1 MKRWLIPSLVL
12 VALMGVYLLYK
23 EKSSNSLISVDDTA
37 QIASSNDA
45 PTNSIEASS
54 KNIKATVKRKGP
66 FMRQARGP
74 VVGDGI
80 QIIDQFKANALA
92 GDGESAFMVFLVL
105 YECGLQA
112 KGLGGI
118 GKIDCTGVTPEQIA
132 ESESFL
138 KRAAELGVLE
148 AQLSYAGVASMR
160 YVTAEDIAKNI
171 KSFEQYKADSMRY
184 LSSAASTG
192 NVDAM
197 LSVSN
202 AYSEGMIVE
211 KNNVRA
217 YAYMYAA
224 NLSGLSPTPTN
235 ALAELSAN
243 MNTSE
248 IQQATA
254 LGKSIYS
261 KCCN

>member
-12 VALMGVYLLYK
+12 VALIGVYFLYK
-23 EKSSNSLISVDDTA
+23 EKSTNSLVVL
-37 QIASSNDA
+37 NDITQV
-45 PTNSIEASS
+45 PSS
-54 KNIKATVKRKGP
+54 KDVPTISSKTKSENIKVTVKRKGP
-66 FMRQARGP
+66 FMRQAREP
-74 VVGDGI
+74 LVGDGI
-80 QIIDQFKANALA
+80 QIIDQFKVNALA
-92 GDGESAFMVFLVL
+92 GDGESAFMVFQVL

-118 GKIDCTGVTPEQIA
+118 GKIDCTGITPEQIA
-132 ESESFL
+132 EAESFL

-148 AQLSYAGVASMR
+148 AQVSYAGVASMR

-184 LSSAASTG
+184 LSAAAGTG

-224 NLSGLSPTPTN
+224 NLSGLSQTPTN
-235 ALAELSAN
+235 ALAELSAS

>member
-12 VALMGVYLLYK
+12 VALIGVYFLYK
-23 EKSSNSLISVDDTA
+23 EKSTASLVLVDTTT
-37 QIASSNDA
+37 QIVSSKDV
-45 PTNSIEASS
+45 PTNSVDSNSE
-54 KNIKATVKRKGP
+54 NIKATVKRKGP

-74 VVGDGI
+74 LVGDGI
-80 QIIDQFKANALA
+80 QIINQFKVNALA
-92 GDGESAFMVFLVL
+92 GDGESAFMVFQVL

-118 GKIDCTGVTPEQIA
+118 GKIDCTGVTAEKIA
-132 ESESFL
+132 EAESFL
-138 KRAAELGVLE
+138 KRAAELGELE

-171 KSFEQYKADSMRY
+171 KSFEQYKTDSMRY

-197 LSVSN
+197 LSVSG
-202 AYSEGMIVE
+202 AYSEGIIVE
-211 KNNVRA
+211 KNNVRS

-224 NLSGLSPTPTN
+224 NLSGLSQTPTN
-235 ALAELSAN
+235 ALAELSTS
-243 MNTSE
+243 MNASE